1 MFKSD
6 FETYLNEENVAGS
19 GKASSYLKA
28 LDWLRQML
36 EIESYGFSDCINIWS
51 VQSVARLSDLRALVL
66 VEQKNS
72 SSPWYAGGIPISYLR
87 DGYCAAALSE
97 LIRFIPQQVFVD
109 KLLKIYDSHVDD
121 EAGLA
126 TQLDIDPV
134 LPDDYV
140 YDLKSKDGQDLIREA
155 KTRIGQAAFRKMI
168 LKNYQNSCCI
178 TGLDIPILNRASH
191 IIGWAE
197 RKETRMLPSNG
208 LCLSATDDAAFDK
221 KLISLDEKYRVII
234 SKEIREHYSN
244 HHVKAYFEC
253 REGQV
258 IAYPVR
264 SKPSQDFLETHRKA
278 GNF

>member
-1 MFKSD
+1 MFKAD

-28 LDWLRQML
+28 LDWLHKML

-51 VQSVARLSDLRALVL
+51 VQAAVRLSDLRTLVL
-66 VEQKNS
+66 AEQKNTT
-72 SSPWYAGGIPISYLR
+72 SPWYADGIPVSYLR

-97 LIRFIPQQVFVD
+97 LIRFMSQQGFVD
-109 KLLKIYDSHVDD
+109 KLLKIYDSHTGD

-126 TQLDIDPV
+126 AKLDIDPE

-140 YDLKSKDGQDLIREA
+140 YDAKSKDGRDLIREA

-168 LKNYQNSCCI
+168 LSNYQNTCCI
-178 TGLDIPILNRASH
+178 TGLDIPLLNRASH

-208 LCLSATDDAAFDK
+208 LCLSATYDAAFDK

-244 HHVKAYFEC
+244 QHVEAYFEC
-253 REGQV
+253 REGQ
-258 IAYPVR
+258 IITYPVR
-264 SKPSQDFLETHRKA
+264 SMPSQEFLETHRKA